1 MSVETPT
8 GGDKRIERS
17 RPLLFISHRHDD
29 REIADLIRNFVTYLG
44 GNEVVVHQTSSSDA
58 HAPKIGRNV
67 NRELM
72 KALWKTDVLV
82 LIYTRHD
89 RDWDYCMWECGVATH
104 SASEDTN
111 VIVLQCGRQ
120 LPRVFADQVAVD
132 VRDPEKLRRFVNAFL
147 TDPDFFPGRTEPV
160 TRFQPNDAN
169 VARAAQTLYEDLQK
183 VVRLDDDDQIE
194 EWAAVPYLQLGLT
207 SSQVRQIVEEED
219 DQRARQT
226 ASRLLLD
233 AAVLSADRQAAAL
246 FGRPT
251 LPANEPFGQIFK
263 RPLLDRETPAWL
275 KSLADQVTRAAQWNY
290 PTVRCSVM
298 RSANEH
304 DHTWYSPILTHVRRS
319 RSKAMQFDVHFQR
332 FANPVGAQAISIPLP
347 DGVEREA
354 DGSGVAA

>member
-1 MSVETPT
+1 VSVETPT
-8 GGDKRIERS
+8 GGDRRIERS

-207 SSQVRQIVEEED
+207 SSQVWQILEEED

-226 ASRLLLD
+226 ASRLLLQ

-263 RPLLDRETPAWL
+263 RPLREGHTPDWL

-290 PTVRCSVM
+290 PTVRWNVM
-298 RSANEH
+298 RSANEN
-304 DHTWYSPILTHVRRS
+304 DHAWYSPILTHVRRS
-319 RSKAMQFDVHFQR
+319 PSKAMQFDVHFQR
-332 FANPVGAQAISIPLP
+332 FVDPPGTHAISIPLP
-347 DGVEREA
+347 DSVEREA

>member
-1 MSVETPT
+1 VSVETPT
-8 GGDKRIERS
+8 GGERRIEGS

-219 DQRARQT
+219 EQRARQT

-251 LPANEPFGQIFK
+251 LPVNEPFGQIFK
-263 RPLLDRETPAWL
+263 RPLPEGETPHWL
-275 KSLADQVTRAAQWNY
+275 KGLADQVTRAAQWNY
-290 PTVRCSVM
+290 PTVRWSVM
-298 RSANEH
+298 RSANEN
-304 DHTWYSPILTHVRRS
+304 DHTWYSPVLTHVRRS

-332 FANPVGAQAISIPLP
+332 FAHPVGAQAIRIALP
-347 DGVEREA
+347 DGAEREA

>member
-1 MSVETPT
+1 MSAETQA
-8 GGDKRIERS
+8 GDDKQIERS
-17 RPLLFISHRHDD
+17 QPLLFISHRHDD

-44 GNEVVVHQTSSSDA
+44 GNEVVVYQTSSSDA
-58 HAPKIGRNV
+58 QAPKIGRNV
-67 NRELM
+67 NHELM

-82 LIYTRHD
+82 LIYTRQD

-147 TDPDFFPGRTEPV
+147 TDPDFFPGRNEPV

-169 VARAAQTLYEDLQK
+169 VLRAAQTLYDDLQK
-183 VVRLDDDDQIE
+183 IVQPDDDDQIE
-194 EWAAVPYLQLGLT
+194 EWPAVPYLQLGLT
-207 SSQVRQIVEEED
+207 ASQVRQIAEEED

-233 AAVLSADRQAAAL
+233 AAVLSADREAAAL

-251 LPANEPFGQIFK
+251 LPVNEPFSQIFK
-263 RPLLDRETPAWL
+263 RALRDGETPDWL
-275 KSLADQVTRAAQWNY
+275 RSLADQVTRAVQWNY
-290 PTVRCSVM
+290 PTVRWSVM
-298 RSANEH
+298 RSANEN
-304 DHTWYSPILTHVRRS
+304 DQTWYSPVLTHVRRS
-319 RSKAMQFDVHFQR
+319 PSKAMQFDIHFQR
-332 FANPVGAQAISIPLP
+332 FANPTGAHAISIPLP
-347 DGVEREA
+347 DGVEHDA
-354 DGSGVAA
+354 NGSGVAA